1 MNIGEKEQEV
11 LKVLEL
17 DVKSFKKELKEV
29 VDTIVNEGFSK
40 FPMLIAHKEDIA
52 LAQKVLDK
60 DTFNSS
66 FSFSASTLE
75 ELVSKGIV
83 MKDKEEAFKEQIKT
97 NKDKSCVLLIHPE
110 VMKFIFT
117 SLK

>member
-17 DVKSFKKELKEV
+17 DVKTFKKELKEV
-29 VDTIVNEGFSK
+29 VDTIVKEGFSK

-52 LAQKVLDK
+52 IAQKVLDK
-60 DTFNSS
+60 ELFNSN
-66 FSFSASTLE
+66 FSFSASTVE
-75 ELVSKGIV
+75 ELVSKGVIL
-83 MKDKEEAFKEQIKT
+83 KEKEAAFKEQIIANSEK
-97 NKDKSCVLLIHPE
+97 NCVLLIHPE

-117 SLK
+117 SLN

>member
-29 VDTIVNEGFSK
+29 VDTIVNEG
-40 FPMLIAHKEDIA
+40 
-52 LAQKVLDK
+52 KVLDK

>member
-1 MNIGEKEQEV
+1 MEDKEKEV

-17 DVKSFKKELKEV
+17 DVTNFKKELKEV

-60 DTFNSS
+60 ELFNSS

-75 ELVSKGIV
+75 ELVSKGVIL
-83 MKDKEEAFKEQIKT
+83 KEKEEAFKEQIET
-97 NKDKSCVLLIHPE
+97 NKDKNCVLLIHPE